1 MFEKNEPFLTG
12 EEAEKIR
19 RTRIVVIGAG
29 ALGQSVVPVLVRG
42 GVERLTL
49 VDGDVVSESD
59 FNRQL
64 YADILTLGR
73 PKTDVLCERMGEI
86 SPRLK
91 IEQYNCRFQRDNSTE
106 ILQEADLVL
115 DCVDN
120 IPTRL
125 CLEEAAEKRNIPLVH
140 AAVEGWFG
148 QVGTVFPGDRTL
160 SLLFARQEE
169 QRDTAVMPAVTAAAA
184 FQAAEALR
192 IAAGKT
198 ALLRGKLLCIDM
210 LSGETE
216 QIILPA
222 DRGM

>member
-1 MFEKNEPFLTG
+1 MFEKNAPFLTR
-12 EEAEKIR
+12 EETEKIR
-19 RTRIVVIGAG
+19 RARIVVVGAG

-42 GVERLTL
+42 GAEHLTL
-49 VDGDVVSESD
+49 VDGDAVSVSD

-64 YADILTLGR
+64 YADILTLGKS
-73 PKTDVLCERMGEI
+73 KTDVLCERMGEI

-91 IEQYNCRFQRDNSTE
+91 IKNYNDFFQRENSGE
-106 ILQEADLVL
+106 ILKEADLVL

-120 IPTRL
+120 IPSRL
-125 CLEEAAEKRNIPLVH
+125 CLEEAAEKREIPLVH

-148 QVGTVFPGDRTL
+148 QIGTVFPGDRTL
-160 SLLFARQEE
+160 SFLFARQKE
-169 QRDTAVMPAVTAAAA
+169 QTDTAVMPAVTAAAA

-210 LSGETE
+210 LRGETE
-216 QIILPA
+216 KILITGNHA
-222 DRGM
+222 I